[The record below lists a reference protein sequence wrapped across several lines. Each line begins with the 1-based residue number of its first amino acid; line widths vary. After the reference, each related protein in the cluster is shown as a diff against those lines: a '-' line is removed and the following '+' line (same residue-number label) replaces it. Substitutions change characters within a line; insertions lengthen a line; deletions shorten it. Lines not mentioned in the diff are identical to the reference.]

1 MNAVEEKKQ
10 LRKKINLGLERMSA
24 GDIQLQSEKACEIL
38 LQSELFSSSNIV
50 FSYMAM
56 KKEIS
61 PLAITNMALEKN
73 KIVALPKTIHNT
85 NDMCFYI
92 MSKSEPL
99 ENQLISGAW
108 GISEPSEN
116 DCAMFQLKNY
126 FEKNILIIVPGVAF
140 TRHGVR
146 LGHGMGFYDK
156 SLSFLK
162 KNCGNTNCKIITVG
176 MCLAEQVVDSI
187 PTDITDEKMDYLLT
201 SSGLFC

>member
-1 MNAVEEKKQ
+1 MSAVEEKKQ
-10 LRKKINLGLERMSA
+10 LRKQINLDLEKMSA
-24 GDIQLQSEKACEIL
+24 SDIQSQSDKACDIL

-61 PLAITNMALEKN
+61 PFAITNMALQKN

-85 NDMCFYI
+85 NDMYFYI
-92 MSKSEPL
+92 IKKTDPL
-99 ENQLISGAW
+99 ENQLTSGAW
-108 GISEPSEN
+108 GIMEPSEN
-116 DCAMFQLKNY
+116 DCALFQLKNY

-140 TRHGVR
+140 TRHGER

-176 MCLAEQVVDSI
+176 MCLTDQVVDSI
-187 PTDITDEKMDYLLT
+187 PTEITDEKMDYLLT
-201 SSGLFC
+201 SNGFFC